1 MVITLQQR
9 ARGALAGLAVG
20 DALGGPTE
28 GKTAADIQRLWGT
41 VTDFLSDNQKWS
53 DDTEYALFCAR
64 MLLQYGR
71 GLSSENV
78 AEAYMRDIIHGAN
91 EFKGA
96 GFSEIMAINNLRAGL
111 RPPASGQHLH
121 SWSDGLAMRVAP
133 YGIVAAG
140 DCAFAAH
147 LAAEDGSVTQHGE
160 GIFSGQVV
168 AAAIAAAM
176 DNAALDDI
184 IRLSLQTIPGD
195 SWTARSITCAVNIGL
210 SASTVWD
217 AIPRLAHEI
226 PCSAYYWSDLG
237 PEAVGLAFG
246 VVAASRSDFHDAVL
260 GGVNVGRDTDTVAA
274 IAGAV
279 CGAMHGVDAIP
290 DRWLSRMG
298 RAEGRCIR
306 TVNGMDIIETAD
318 ALAVLAEEWK
328 SR

>member
-1 MVITLQQR
+1 MVNTLTQR

-41 VTDFLSDNQKWS
+41 VTDFLSGTQTWS
-53 DDTEYALFCAR
+53 DDTEYALFNAR

-71 GLSSENV
+71 SLSTHDV
-78 AEAYMRDIIHGAN
+78 AASYMRDIIAGAN

-111 RPPASGQHLH
+111 VPPASGQHLH

-133 YGIVAAG
+133 YGIAAAG

-147 LAAEDGSVTQHGE
+147 LAAEDGRVTQSGE
-160 GIFSGQVV
+160 GIFAGQVV

-176 DNAALDDI
+176 DNASLDDI
-184 IRLSLQTIPGD
+184 LRMSLGTIPRD
-195 SWTARSITCAVNIGL
+195 SWTTRSIERAVDIGTN
-210 SASTVWD
+210 ASTVWD
-217 AIPRLAHEI
+217 AIPRLALEI
-226 PCSAYYWSDLG
+226 PCSAYYWSDIA

-246 VVAASRSDFHDAVL
+246 VVAASRADFHDAVL

-274 IAGAV
+274 IAGAI
-279 CGAMHGVDAIP
+279 CGAMHGVHAIP

-306 TVNGMDIIETAD
+306 TVNGMDIMETAD
-318 ALAVLAEEWK
+318 ALAALAEEWK